1 MEVTPYITE
10 KDTCLSPLVY
20 VPSDDAEILAFE
32 LFTGQLIAR
41 LKGMEK
47 DSTGRVT
54 CITGRPGHQELYS
67 GAVDAEI
74 GVWESG
80 LVYRP
85 AVAAGVAEE
94 RLKGQEMLR
103 DIYKAFAG
111 QEGAL

>member
-10 KDTCLSPLVY
+10 NESCLSPFIY
-20 VPSDDAEILAFE
+20 VPSDDAEILGFE
-32 LFTGQLIAR
+32 LYTGQLVSR
-41 LKGMEK
+41 FKGMEK

-54 CITGRPGHQELYS
+54 CVTGRLGHQELYS

-74 GVWESG
+74 SVWESE

-85 AVAAGVAEE
+85 AVPARVAEQT
-94 RLKGQEMLR
+94 LKGQEMLR

-111 QEGAL
+111 KQ